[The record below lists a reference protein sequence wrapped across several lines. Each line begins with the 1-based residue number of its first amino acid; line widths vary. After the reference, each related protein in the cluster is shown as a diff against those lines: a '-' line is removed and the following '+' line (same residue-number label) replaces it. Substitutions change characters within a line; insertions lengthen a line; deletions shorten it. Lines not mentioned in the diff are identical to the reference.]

1 MKRMLMLSLLTSA
14 CCIHSY
20 ATTNKSTLVRETES
34 VESILQ
40 NRRISGVVND
50 NFGPVVGANV
60 SIKGTTIGSIT
71 DMDGK
76 FSFDAPE
83 NGILVVSFIGYTT
96 QEIPVK
102 GKTSLL
108 LH

>member
-1 MKRMLMLSLLTSA
+1 MKRMLMLSLLTGA

-60 SIKGTTIGSIT
+60 SILKSATIIQYTIKGRFMSR
-71 DMDGK
+71 
-76 FSFDAPE
+76 
-83 NGILVVSFIGYTT
+83 
-96 QEIPVK
+96 
-102 GKTSLL
+102 
-108 LH
+108 